1 MRRVRQQ
8 RPAVADG
15 RAPIV
20 MRLAAAAVAFV
31 FLIAGM
37 QFVRAELVQRERIA
51 TLRSEQQQIEAELAA
66 VRELV
71 NASEPVVV
79 LEDGQGTRVIM
90 DLDTELEPRAD
101 QTSPRN
107 YD

>member
-8 RPAVADG
+8 KRGVAD
-15 RAPIV
+15 RRMPIV
-20 MRLAAAAVAFV
+20 MRLLAAAVAFA

-37 QFVRAELVQRERIA
+37 QFVHAEVVQRERIA
-51 TLRSEQQQIEAELAA
+51 TLRIEQQQIEAELAA

-71 NASEPVVV
+71 SESEPVVV
-79 LEDGQGTRVIM
+79 LEDGKGTRVIM
-90 DLDTELEPRAD
+90 DLDTQLPRAD
-101 QTSPRN
+101 QTSTRN

>member
-1 MRRVRQQ
+1 MRRVRQE
-8 RPAVADG
+8 RPAAAVQ
-15 RAPIV
+15 RAPV
-20 MRLAAAAVAFV
+20 FMRLAAAALTVA

-37 QFVRAELVQRERIA
+37 QFVHAEFVQRERIA
-51 TLRSEQQQIEAELAA
+51 TLRNEQQQIEAELAA

-71 NASEPVVV
+71 NESEPVVV
-79 LEDGQGTRVIM
+79 LEDGKGTRVIM

-101 QTSPRN
+101 QTAPLN